1 MTPEQELHS
10 KVKILEQFQGFDSSL
25 LNVLAQETS
34 PQVTLQM
41 LAAFSQTVS
50 TEVLRIESALF
61 NKDFIELKKAFHKL
75 AGTSELL
82 GFPEHGKRWRK
93 LSHELEK
100 GLNLSELPAELD
112 EIKSLQRILAEAMN
126 QNTL

>member
-1 MTPEQELHS
+1 MTADQELHS
-10 KVKILEQFQGFDSSL
+10 KVKILEQFQGFNSSL
-25 LNVLAQETS
+25 LKVLADETS

-50 TEVLRIESALF
+50 TEVLHIESALF
-61 NKDFIELKKAFHKL
+61 NKDYLQLKKAFHKL

-100 GLNLSELPAELD
+100 GLSLSELPMELD

-126 QNTL
+126 ENSI